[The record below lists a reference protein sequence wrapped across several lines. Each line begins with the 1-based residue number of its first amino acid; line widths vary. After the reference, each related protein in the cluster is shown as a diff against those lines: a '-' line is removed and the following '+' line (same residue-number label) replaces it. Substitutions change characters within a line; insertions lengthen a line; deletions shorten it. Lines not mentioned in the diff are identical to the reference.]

1 MMLLDVN
8 RERSSSL
15 IEETRVGDAG
25 EEYSSK
31 LDLDSIPKLGL
42 AKVNIHTL
50 STFEGFGSAHYK
62 MSVLKQMTGSEA
74 FSALPD
80 AKKKCSLETRESC
93 EARLWL
99 DDLRKNCKCQPLS
112 LANLKIQVK
121 SKPFGEIFRTYL
133 GADQTARCVHNR

>member
-1 MMLLDVN
+1 MLLDVN

-62 MSVLKQMTGSEA
+62 MSVLK
-74 FSALPD
+74 
-80 AKKKCSLETRESC
+80 
-93 EARLWL
+93 
-99 DDLRKNCKCQPLS
+99 
-112 LANLKIQVK
+112 
-121 SKPFGEIFRTYL
+121 
-133 GADQTARCVHNR
+133 